1 MSPAGDWGLLGAGHG
16 AASPRGS
23 AWGHRFGDMDGPW
36 CHLVT
41 LRSVVLAG
49 LWVRRDGSCS
59 APAFGSRSSSWCHQ
73 NPSECPRSGL
83 VPPSCTGNLFRAEFG
98 DSPAPPGCTETVPV
112 SPRAVTNPSFGHP
125 PSPARLWGGAAGTP
139 RGTRAPRSH
148 SLLHPS
154 LQDVPAVLC
163 LGLFSNSLFL
173 LCSHAS
179 RSCPPQEPGPPRPPL
194 PKSYVPL
201 ESPPAVPPLPSES
214 RLWPYPASPS
224 WHQGGGEAK
233 RGQVPNPAGQLPPPP
248 PPPLRRMG

>member
-1 MSPAGDWGLLGAGHG
+1 MG
-16 AASPRGS
+16 AAQLQLLAPGAAPGATRAPLS
-23 AWGHRFGDMDGPW
+23 ALAQGW
-36 CHLVT
+36 CHLHAQEIYLGRNLGT
-41 LRSVVLAG
+41 PQPHLA
-49 LWVRRDGSCS
+49 
-59 APAFGSRSSSWCHQ
+59 
-73 NPSECPRSGL
+73 
-83 VPPSCTGNLFRAEFG
+83 AE
-98 DSPAPPGCTETVPV
+98 AVPV
-112 SPRAVTNPSFGHP
+112 SPGAVTNPSFGHP

-248 PPPLRRMG
+248 PPPPPLRRMG